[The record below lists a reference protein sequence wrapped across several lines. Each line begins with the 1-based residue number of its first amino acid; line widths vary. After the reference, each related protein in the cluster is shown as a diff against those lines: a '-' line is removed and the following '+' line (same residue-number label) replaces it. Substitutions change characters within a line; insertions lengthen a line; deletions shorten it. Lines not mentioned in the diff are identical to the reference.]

1 MKIQIDHTNYEAFY
15 LDYLE
20 GNLSGEALVAFEDFM
35 SENPDLTIDE
45 EELPTLT
52 PTSESYDA
60 LEKMALKQ
68 GIDTQDLNEDTYEF
82 FLIAR
87 EEGLLTPDQQA
98 HLNHWLEANAH
109 YRQDANLFALT
120 KFEADETVV
129 YAHKSA
135 LKQPVAARVIPMWF
149 TGVAI
154 AAGLALLF
162 TIGINTQ
169 DHTQQNG
176 VQTAGNTTKTEQVT
190 TGNTIDT
197 TRVQEQTNSQSG
209 STIEQSGQTTTGT
222 STNTDKTPVVRPK
235 KSNDSPKPVR
245 QRNILLQET
254 VMASLEKRS
263 ANWNSTSDKTIQ
275 PRTFE
280 SSKTIVTEE
289 QTNTDMAWICVKEMT
304 NPIEPVT
311 NKLSSTFNTPVD
323 FRTAKASKKKGGGF
337 FLKIG
342 KLEVSHQSAS
352 LY

>member
-1 MKIQIDHTNYEAFY
+1 MNIQIDHSNYEAFY

-20 GNLSGEALVAFEDFM
+20 GNLSGEALVAFEEFM
-35 SENPDLTIDE
+35 SKNPALALDE
-45 EELPTLT
+45 EVLPSLT
-52 PTSESYDA
+52 PTSESFDA

-68 GIDTQDLNEDTYEF
+68 GIDIQDLTHETYEF

-87 EEGLLTPDQQA
+87 EEGLLTTDQQA

-109 YRQDANLFALT
+109 YRQDAHLFTLT

-129 YAHKSA
+129 YANKSS
-135 LKQPVAARVIPMWF
+135 LKQPVAARIIPMWF

-154 AAGLALLF
+154 AAGLALIF

-169 DHTQQNG
+169 DHSGQNG
-176 VQTAGNTTKTEQVT
+176 TQTARNTTKTEQLT
-190 TGNTIDT
+190 TGDDSDT
-197 TRVQEQTNSQSG
+197 ARVQQ
-209 STIEQSGQTTTGT
+209 QTTTQSGKTNVGT
-222 STNTDKTPVVRPK
+222 SNSNDKTPVVRPK

-263 ANWNSTSDKTIQ
+263 AHLNATSDKTIQ
-275 PRTFE
+275 QRTFE
-280 SSKTIVTEE
+280 SSKTVIAEE
-289 QTNTDMAWICVKEMT
+289 QTTTDMAWIGVKEMA

-311 NKLSSTFNTPVD
+311 NKLSTTFNTPVD

>member
-1 MKIQIDHTNYEAFY
+1 MRIQIDHTNYEAFY

-35 SENPDLTIDE
+35 SENPELLLDE
-45 EELPTLT
+45 EVLPSLT
-52 PTSESYDA
+52 PSSESFDA

-68 GIDTQDLNEDTYEF
+68 GIDSQDLTDETVDF

-87 EEGLLTPDQQA
+87 EEGLLTADQLA

-109 YRQDANLFALT
+109 YRQDARLFALT
-120 KFEADETVV
+120 KFETDETVG
-129 YAHKSA
+129 YAAKSS
-135 LKQPVAARVIPMWF
+135 LKQPVAARIIPMWF

-162 TIGINTQ
+162 TIGLNSPEHSGQ
-169 DHTQQNG
+169 KG
-176 VQTAGNTTKTEQVT
+176 AQTAGNKTEQLT
-190 TGNTIDT
+190 TGTNGDT
-197 TRVQEQTNSQSG
+197 ARVQEHTTPQSDQ
-209 STIEQSGQTTTGT
+209 ITTGT
-222 STNTDKTPVVRPK
+222 TTNDDKTPVVRSK
-235 KSNDSPKPVR
+235 KSADSPKPVR

-254 VMASLEKRS
+254 VMASLEKRP
-263 ANWNSTSDKTIQ
+263 ANWNSTANKTIQ
-275 PRTFE
+275 QRTFE
-280 SSKTIVTEE
+280 TSKTVIVEE
-289 QTNTDMAWICVKEMT
+289 QTNEDMAWIGVKEMT

-311 NKLSSTFNTPVD
+311 NKLSTTFNTPVD